1 MAAILSKQNA
11 SLQVIKK
18 LSSEALGHFPN
29 TPKRRSLER
38 SWRAQ
43 DTLDVHMFTL
53 GRKGGGHD
61 GEDTEDALIGRGR
74 MACGGPAPKL

>member
-1 MAAILSKQNA
+1 MAAILSKPKC
-11 SLQVIKK
+11 LHRT

-74 MACGGPAPKL
+74 MSCGGPAPKL

>member
-1 MAAILSKQNA
+1 MAAILSKPKC
-11 SLQVIKK
+11 LQVIERFHRK
-18 LSSEALGHFPN
+18 ALGHFPN
-29 TPKRRSLER
+29 TPKRGLLRDLGG
-38 SWRAQ
+38 Q

>member
-1 MAAILSKQNA
+1 MRD
-11 SLQVIKK
+11 
-18 LSSEALGHFPN
+18 LG
-29 TPKRRSLER
+29 
-38 SWRAQ
+38 AQ

-74 MACGGPAPKL
+74 IACGGPAPKL